1 MSKGKKRM
9 AVELDEL
16 LPNAEEVEIF
26 RERMLVFLSER
37 SQRPPLPD
45 DVLRKTIE
53 RGPCGVLLKGL
64 IPSLLDHGYPAG
76 LDTLSDA
83 SHAVEFY
90 EHDRIY
96 NPLGIALADAV
107 FCAMNLVGPALDMNE
122 AEAYLWRLCYRLSCR
137 AALERDSRK
146 ATVERTISKANK
158 ARVEPRWDT
167 QAAIAYVPRNART
180 VDGRLKSKAALSREL
195 YQHLWHESRQGDG
208 RVFTLACEGINSDGS
223 GKPTDRALKTIQGW
237 IAAVY
242 AAQK

>member
-1 MSKGKKRM
+1 MSKGKKGL

-45 DVLRKTIE
+45 DVSRKTIE

-64 IPSLLDHGYPAG
+64 IPSLVAHGYPAD
-76 LDTLSDA
+76 LNTLSDA

-90 EHDRIY
+90 EHGRIY

-122 AEAYLWRLCYRLSCR
+122 AESYLWRLCYRLSCR

-158 ARVEPRWDT
+158 ARSEPCWDQ

-180 VDGRLKSKAALSREL
+180 ADGRLKSKAALSREL
-195 YQHLWHESRQGDG
+195 YQHLWHESSPDAGQP
-208 RVFTLACEGINSDGS
+208 FTLASEGKNSDGRPL
-223 GKPTDRALKTIQGW
+223 PTERALKTIQGW

-242 AAQK
+242 AVQK

>member
-1 MSKGKKRM
+1 MSKGTKGM
-9 AVELDEL
+9 AVVLDEL

-37 SQRPPLPD
+37 SQRPSLPD
-45 DVLRKTIE
+45 DVSRKTIE

-90 EHDRIY
+90 EHGRVH

-107 FCAMNLVGPALDMNE
+107 FCAMNLVGPSLDMNE
-122 AEAYLWRLCYRLSCR
+122 AESYLWRLCYRLSCR

-146 ATVERTISKANK
+146 ETVKRTISKANK
-158 ARVEPRWDT
+158 ARSEPRWDQ
-167 QAAIAYVPRNART
+167 QAAIAYVPRNAHQIG
-180 VDGRLKSKAALSREL
+180 GRLKSKAQLSREI
-195 YQHLWHESRQGDG
+195 YQHLWRESSPDAGQP
-208 RVFTLACEGINSDGS
+208 FTLASEGKNSDGRPM
-223 GKPTDRALKTIQGW
+223 PTERALKTIQGW
-237 IAAVY
+237 IAAVH